1 MRHIPRMCY
10 PFALAAALPL
20 TLFTPAHAN
29 AGSSVRTPAGQ
40 RAVQDP
46 TSCPEQVSLVNGGF
60 EAPVVTGGPWAPLPD
75 ASQGGANSVP
85 GWRTTATDH
94 RIELWTTR
102 MGVPPVEGGQF
113 AELNANQVSTLY
125 QDRPTTPGQKLYW
138 RLSHRG
144 RLGTDTM
151 ALDIGDPARPAE
163 QATMSDGNGR
173 WGTYSG
179 TYTVPAGQT
188 TTRFAFRSISAAGGN
203 PTFGNLLDDIFFGT
217 PPCVIVTKSA
227 RPEGPVNVGDVITYR
242 LTAVNKGGGA
252 ADGTRLTDT
261 IPAGTTFVPG
271 SLRVADG
278 PNGGAKTDQAGDD
291 QAEFDPA
298 TGKVAFTLGDGATAT
313 AGGRLPDSGVL
324 PDGTTVEFQVKV
336 GRAAAGGK
344 VTNRAA
350 VDYENRLGPEPVP
363 LTSTSGDAVTE
374 VNPAVDLS
382 VVKAAEQTRVTV
394 GGTVTYQLA
403 VRNAGPNDA
412 TGVVVKDA
420 LPAGLALLSATPSTG
435 TYSGD
440 KWTVGTLAAGDT
452 ATLTVR
458 AKATAV
464 AETINTAT
472 VGGKELDLDPSNDS
486 DSVKVCVDPAP
497 DCPYCTPRKEPRSRA
512 GLLIA
517 VGSPA

>member
-1 MRHIPRMCY
+1 MRRIPRMCY
-10 PFALAAALPL
+10 PVALAAALPL
-20 TLFTPAHAN
+20 TVFTAAQAN
-29 AGSSVRTPAGQ
+29 AGPSAQAPAGL
-40 RAVQDP
+40 RAAQDP
-46 TSCPEQVSLVNGGF
+46 ASCPEQVSLVNGGF
-60 EAPVVTGGPWAPLPD
+60 EVPVVTGRPWAPLPD

-94 RIELWTTR
+94 VIELWTTR
-102 MGVPPVEGGQF
+102 MGVPPAEGGQF

-151 ALDIGDPARPAE
+151 ALDIGDPAQPVK

-173 WGTYSG
+173 WGAYSG

-188 TTRFAFRSISAAGGN
+188 TTRFAFHSVSAAGGN

-227 RPEGPVNVGDVITYR
+227 SPQRPVNVGDVITYR

-252 ADGTRLTDT
+252 ADDTRLTDT
-261 IPAGTTFVPG
+261 VPPGTTFVPG
-271 SLRVADG
+271 SLQVVDG
-278 PNGGAKTDQAGDD
+278 PNAGAKTDQAGDD

-298 TGKVAFTLGDGATAT
+298 TGKITFTLGDDATAA
-313 AGGRLPDSGVL
+313 AGGRLPDS
-324 PDGTTVEFQVKV
+324 TTVEFQVRV

-344 VTNRAA
+344 VTNRAV
-350 VDYENRLGPEPVP
+350 VDYENRLGTQPEP

-382 VVKAAEQTRVTV
+382 VVKAAEHTRVSV

-420 LPAGLALLSATPSTG
+420 LPAGLTLLSATPSTG
-435 TYSGD
+435 VYAGD
-440 KWTVGTLAAGDT
+440 MWTVGTLAAGDT

-472 VGGKELDLDPSNDS
+472 VSGKELDLDPSNDS

-497 DCPYCTPRKEPRSRA
+497 DCPYCTPPKAQRVRA
-512 GLLIA
+512 NLLGVIGL
-517 VGSPA
+517 